1 MSSSGDHFALAR
13 VAISRHIKRPI
24 KTNGRGLSGLFIEGE
39 EGEGNG
45 RRDLLV
51 AVADVVVV
59 VVGDGIK
66 LTKEPLEAEICIA
79 NECEGPCKAELFFA

>member
-1 MSSSGDHFALAR
+1 M
-13 VAISRHIKRPI
+13 
-24 KTNGRGLSGLFIEGE
+24 
-39 EGEGNG
+39 
-45 RRDLLV
+45 
-51 AVADVVVV
+51 AVADVVVVV

>member
-1 MSSSGDHFALAR
+1 M
-13 VAISRHIKRPI
+13 
-24 KTNGRGLSGLFIEGE
+24 
-39 EGEGNG
+39 
-45 RRDLLV
+45 
-51 AVADVVVV
+51 AVADVVVVVV